1 MRGGTLRHSITV
13 QRRSMTL
20 NELGQDNEATW
31 VSVSGRV
38 PCEVKELSGRE
49 LEVARQQVAE
59 ATIQIKTRYSGT
71 LTTDRI
77 LYGSRIIQPESI
89 VPNTR
94 NTEFVIL
101 CTETK

>member
-20 NELGQDNEATW
+20 NELGHDNEAAW

-38 PCEVKELSGRE
+38 PCEFKELSGRE
-49 LEVARQQVAE
+49 LEIARQQIAE
-59 ATIQIKTRYSGT
+59 ATIQIKTRYSGM

-89 VPNTR
+89 IPNTR
-94 NTEFVIL
+94 NTEFTIL